1 MTNKKGFTIIEI
13 VVTLFIVMAALA
25 IGYYTFVKVLRLS
38 IYHSSTQKSQINRL
52 MGTALLRYDCE
63 MAGYGLTQSI
73 PKNVDSSNY
82 EEANPNSNP
91 ASNFNNAPYTPL
103 PFQIGSYKNASY
115 LVIRSTIANINDAS
129 RKWSI
134 LYYDKDSLSWKIQG
148 YDDDL
153 SWPKSEQDYHFN
165 KKGSK
170 DDDYY
175 VIILHEKDLYAKQ
188 NGFYKFKLGMLPQN
202 ANIPPSGY
210 TYIVYGV
217 DSDTQPRMPFNRVD
231 YYLDDKNKPTNICA
245 PNTFELYR
253 ATINQSNGKA
263 NPQPLLDCIT
273 KFEVALKSGNVWYT
287 RNNPLDLNSSLN
299 VQEVR
304 IFIVQQSGKFDP
316 SYTNTSPITLG
327 DKDTGV
333 LGTFEPTGD
342 QVHYQW
348 KLITL
353 SVRPRNLVQ

>member
-25 IGYYTFVKVLRLS
+25 IGYYTFVKVLKLS
-38 IYHSSTQKSQINRL
+38 IYHSSTQKSQINTL
-52 MGTALLRYDCE
+52 IGTALLRYDCE

-73 PKNVDSSNY
+73 PQNVDSSNY
-82 EEANPNSNP
+82 QEAISDQ
-91 ASNFNNAPYTPL
+91 AKTFNNAPSPPW
-103 PFQIGSYKNASY
+103 PFQIGSYNNASY
-115 LVIRSTIANINDAS
+115 LVIRSTIANINNAS

-134 LYYDKDSLSWKIQG
+134 LYYDGANWQIQG
-148 YDDDL
+148 YSDNL
-153 SWPKSEQDYHFN
+153 KWPNSQSDYHFQ
-165 KKGSK
+165 KGV
-170 DDDYY
+170 DDNSY
-175 VIILHEKDLYAKQ
+175 VIILHDKELYAKQ
-188 NGFYKFKLGMLPQN
+188 RGLYYFKLSTLPQN
-202 ANIPPSGY
+202 ANIPPSGF

-217 DSDTQPRMPFNRVD
+217 DPDTQLRMPFNRVD
-231 YYLDDKNKPTNICA
+231 YYLDNKNMPNICA

-253 ATINQSNGKA
+253 ATINQNNGSI
-263 NPQPLLDCIT
+263 NPQPLLDCVA

-287 RNNPLDLNSSLN
+287 RKNPLPDLNSSLN

-304 IFIVQQSGKFDP
+304 IFIVQQSGKLDP

-333 LGTFEPTGD
+333 LSTFVPTGN

-348 KLITL
+348 KTIIL